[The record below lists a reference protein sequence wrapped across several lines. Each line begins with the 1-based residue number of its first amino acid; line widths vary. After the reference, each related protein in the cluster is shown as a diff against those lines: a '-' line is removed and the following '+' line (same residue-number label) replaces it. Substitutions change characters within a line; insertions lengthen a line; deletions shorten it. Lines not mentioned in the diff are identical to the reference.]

1 MDELQHL
8 DLVREFVQ
16 TAALAAVAQELE
28 CRRLLVDQLKVLLL
42 AAHDAVEI
50 GARVMGGGRR
60 CRGQDDEE
68 GKGQVA
74 TFHGEPPGGYHGADR
89 ASLMRDCKVSRSV
102 APRRICLPTT
112 KPGVPVIR
120 SASARARLRSMEA
133 SI

>member
-42 AAHDAVEI
+42 AAHDTVEV

-60 CRGQDDEE
+60 CRGQDQEQA
-68 GKGQVA
+68 KGQLVA
-74 TFHGEPPGGYHGADR
+74 LHGDTPLAHCGAAR
-89 ASLMRDCKVSRSV
+89 ASRIRDCRVSRSV
-102 APRRICLPTT
+102 APRRIRSEEHTSELQSLMRLSYAVFCL
-112 KPGVPVIR
+112 KKKK
-120 SASARARLRSMEA
+120 
-133 SI
+133 